1 MKHILPLFV
10 FIAAIFTG
18 LLLAQDSSVDTSQI
32 ESLYAKNCAM
42 CHGKNLDG
50 GPLAGSLIDDE
61 WTYGNSE
68 ESVIEVITNG
78 RPDKA
83 MPAWKNRL
91 SEEEIAAMAEWILKQ
106 SSSN

>member
-1 MKHILPLFV
+1 MKRIFPLFV
-10 FIAAIFTG
+10 ITAAVFTG
-18 LLLAQDSSVDTSQI
+18 FLFAQNSGVETSKI

-61 WTYGNSE
+61 WTYGNSR

-83 MPAWKNRL
+83 MPAWKEKMT
-91 SEEEIAAMAEWILKQ
+91 EEEIAAMADWILKQ
-106 SSSN
+106 AE

>member
-1 MKHILPLFV
+1 MKRTLSLFV

-18 LLLAQDSSVDTSQI
+18 LLLAQDAAVDTSKI

-61 WTYGNSE
+61 WSYGNSR

-83 MPAWKNRL
+83 MPAWKEKL
-91 SEEEIAAMAEWILKQ
+91 TEEEIAAMADWILKQ
-106 SSSN
+106 SKSN